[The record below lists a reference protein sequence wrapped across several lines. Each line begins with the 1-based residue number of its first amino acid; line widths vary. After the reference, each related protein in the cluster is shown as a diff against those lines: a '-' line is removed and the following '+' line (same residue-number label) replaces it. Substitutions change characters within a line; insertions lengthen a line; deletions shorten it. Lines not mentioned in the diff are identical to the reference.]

1 MQNGITLIALVIT
14 IIVLLIL
21 AGVAINALFGDNGLI
36 TRAQLSAYVTE
47 MKKVKENVRL
57 KQNEHALMVATG
69 ETKEELFKEELNTNN
84 IKVPETF
91 MQQMLYARNGY
102 PSDKEPSD
110 YKEDDYKALLT
121 DGIIKGAYIL
131 EKNIGNNKEN
141 TYVYDKK
148 SDIVFKIPKTTIG
161 GKAYH
166 CYEVAQMQKG
176 GNSSGD
182 VEQEKNQIIDSE
194 SNLITVG
201 DETYYAPNMKGF
213 NAKNTS
219 LIYYSDDFSEQVEIN
234 AKEYIDNK
242 ENYQVE
248 KEGKTYKLHDY
259 GNKVWANAK
268 TNANNLESWW
278 VWIPRYAYKINGS
291 SANPAIDIIYV
302 DVNNKPLNKT
312 KCPDGVLP
320 ADYTVQPGFTV
331 DGHELKGI
339 WISKYEPSY
348 RMQVTVEGVLSPDM
362 NGFDKDNT
370 YIELFDV
377 ETNTFTDEIK
387 LADADLNTV
396 NTDKKW
402 YDYEQKVW
410 ANIKTNAN
418 GLEAWW
424 VWIPRYA
431 YKINSLT
438 NYKSADIIYV
448 DTNDEPINK
457 TAYPNGLPEGYVVH
471 SAFNVDNKKLSG
483 IWMSKYE
490 PNYKTQIISDGVL
503 EPDMTGFDK
512 ENTYIELFD
521 SISNTFTNEI
531 KLADADLSTINN
543 DEKWYDYSSKVWAN
557 IKTTSNGKEAWWV
570 WVPRYAYRVNN
581 LTNYKTTD
589 VIFVNT
595 NDEPIDKISYPNG
608 LPEGYIIH
616 PGFDVGG
623 KKLKGMW
630 MSKYEP
636 SYSTQTTSSVGVEEP
651 EMTGFDKENT
661 YIELFD
667 STSNT
672 FTDEIKLADADLN
685 TINSDNKWYDY
696 EHKIWANIKTNANG
710 KEAWWVWIPRYA
722 YKINNLTNY
731 KSTDIIYVDQN
742 DEPLDKTQYPYGLPE
757 GYTVHEGF
765 NVDGKK
771 LKGMWMSKYE
781 PSNAK

>member
-396 NTDKKW
+396 NTDK
-402 YDYEQKVW
+402 
-410 ANIKTNAN
+410 N
-418 GLEAWW
+418 GM
-424 VWIPRYA
+424 IM
-431 YKINSLT
+431 
-438 NYKSADIIYV
+438 
-448 DTNDEPINK
+448 
-457 TAYPNGLPEGYVVH
+457 
-471 SAFNVDNKKLSG
+471 NKKYG
-483 IWMSKYE
+483 
-490 PNYKTQIISDGVL
+490 QI
-503 EPDMTGFDK
+503 
-512 ENTYIELFD
+512 
-521 SISNTFTNEI
+521 
-531 KLADADLSTINN
+531 
-543 DEKWYDYSSKVWAN
+543 
-557 IKTTSNGKEAWWV
+557 
-570 WVPRYAYRVNN
+570 
-581 LTNYKTTD
+581 
-589 VIFVNT
+589 
-595 NDEPIDKISYPNG
+595 
-608 LPEGYIIH
+608 
-616 PGFDVGG
+616 
-623 KKLKGMW
+623 LKQML
-630 MSKYEP
+630 M
-636 SYSTQTTSSVGVEEP
+636 
-651 EMTGFDKENT
+651 D
-661 YIELFD
+661 
-667 STSNT
+667 
-672 FTDEIKLADADLN
+672 
-685 TINSDNKWYDY
+685 
-696 EHKIWANIKTNANG
+696 
-710 KEAWWVWIPRYA
+710 
-722 YKINNLTNY
+722 
-731 KSTDIIYVDQN
+731 
-742 DEPLDKTQYPYGLPE
+742 
-757 GYTVHEGF
+757 
-765 NVDGKK
+765 
-771 LKGMWMSKYE
+771 
-781 PSNAK
+781 

>member
-339 WISKYEPSY
+339 
-348 RMQVTVEGVLSPDM
+348 
-362 NGFDKDNT
+362 
-370 YIELFDV
+370 
-377 ETNTFTDEIK
+377 
-387 LADADLNTV
+387 
-396 NTDKKW
+396 
-402 YDYEQKVW
+402 
-410 ANIKTNAN
+410 
-418 GLEAWW
+418 
-424 VWIPRYA
+424 
-431 YKINSLT
+431 
-438 NYKSADIIYV
+438 
-448 DTNDEPINK
+448 
-457 TAYPNGLPEGYVVH
+457 
-471 SAFNVDNKKLSG
+471 
-483 IWMSKYE
+483 
-490 PNYKTQIISDGVL
+490 
-503 EPDMTGFDK
+503 
-512 ENTYIELFD
+512 
-521 SISNTFTNEI
+521 
-531 KLADADLSTINN
+531 
-543 DEKWYDYSSKVWAN
+543 
-557 IKTTSNGKEAWWV
+557 
-570 WVPRYAYRVNN
+570 
-581 LTNYKTTD
+581 
-589 VIFVNT
+589 
-595 NDEPIDKISYPNG
+595 
-608 LPEGYIIH
+608 
-616 PGFDVGG
+616 
-623 KKLKGMW
+623 
-630 MSKYEP
+630 
-636 SYSTQTTSSVGVEEP
+636 
-651 EMTGFDKENT
+651 
-661 YIELFD
+661 
-667 STSNT
+667 
-672 FTDEIKLADADLN
+672 
-685 TINSDNKWYDY
+685 
-696 EHKIWANIKTNANG
+696 
-710 KEAWWVWIPRYA
+710 
-722 YKINNLTNY
+722 
-731 KSTDIIYVDQN
+731 
-742 DEPLDKTQYPYGLPE
+742 
-757 GYTVHEGF
+757 
-765 NVDGKK
+765 
-771 LKGMWMSKYE
+771 
-781 PSNAK
+781 